1 MRRIWDGLGMRLHSC
16 GSEKSAEK
24 HIREPGVRI
33 FRLTWKPEE
42 NKDIFRKGLCCMMQE
57 SPFLL
62 YRTVSKILHNDDIS
76 IGTGMLKLLRHN

>member
-1 MRRIWDGLGMRLHSC
+1 MRLHSC
-16 GSEKSAEK
+16 GSEKSAER
-24 HIREPGVRI
+24 HVREPGVRI

-42 NKDIFRKGLCCMMQE
+42 KQRHFQKGTLLYDAGK
-57 SPFLL
+57 SFLL